1 MRTPTDPTDKHVGTR
16 VRMRRLMLG
25 MSQTTLADALGLSF
39 QQVQKYEKGKNR
51 ISASRLQQISNVL
64 QVPVPFFFEGLQ
76 GLPGASKGKVQA
88 PSPAYVT
95 DFVASSDG
103 LSLIK
108 AFMLIKRRDL
118 HPRHRPSHR
127 RDRAARQPRRQ
138 AWHGPRQAASR
149 PSTDYLPPLSAQR
162 RIRAQHGRGAC
173 GSWKFIPN
181 GNSSVSG
188 RGASQSGSN
197 QIKFH
202 QGVEPV

>member
-64 QVPVPFFFEGLQ
+64 QVPVPFFFEGLP

-118 HPRHRPSHR
+118 RLAIVHLIEETALLDSLEGKRGMV
-127 RDRAARQPRRQ
+127 RAKPPHA
-138 AWHGPRQAASR
+138 
-149 PSTDYLPPLSAQR
+149 PPLNTSSA
-162 RIRAQHGRGAC
+162 
-173 GSWKFIPN
+173 
-181 GNSSVSG
+181 
-188 RGASQSGSN
+188 
-197 QIKFH
+197 
-202 QGVEPV
+202 